1 MYVMR
6 DGLWTPNEALF
17 HQNPKFFCLW
27 QTNWAK
33 NFGGILCIFGR
44 TISPHFGTVSPLSM
58 FSINYF
64 YKELSLYI
72 RITLGFELGPQ
83 RIRNLVIVCP

>member
-27 QTNWAK
+27 QTKWAK

-44 TISPHFGTVSPLSM
+44 TISTHFGTVSPLSI
-58 FSINYF
+58 FSISQPLF
-64 YKELSLYI
+64 LQKSKLLYY
-72 RITLGFELGPQ
+72 THSKYLLG
-83 RIRNLVIVCP
+83 I